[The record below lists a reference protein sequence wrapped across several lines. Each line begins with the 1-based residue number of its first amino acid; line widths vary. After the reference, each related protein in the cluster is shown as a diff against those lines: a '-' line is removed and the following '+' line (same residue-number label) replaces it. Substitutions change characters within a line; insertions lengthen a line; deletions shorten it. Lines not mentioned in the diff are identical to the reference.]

1 MPSFSFSKWSP
12 GGNTTVFLP
21 MAGESATVQANL
33 ARQVLAPD
41 ILGGEQAGFVDLE
54 KHSLRMAGGEFCCNA
69 CRAFGALLAHEKG
82 KQEGSLYVEC
92 SGWPSP
98 VELDVMG
105 TSPSYTVAATLE
117 LPNSVAVHDLGDRVL
132 VFLPGIVHVLLNA
145 AQHRVP
151 AKSDMARATDIIE
164 QFSAQFGLEKAPCV
178 GAIWW
183 RWQGGDDVDMT
194 PLVHVRAV
202 RTTFFESACGSGALA
217 LGLWLAK
224 QVQGKGTFCIGQ
236 PSGDPLYVDI
246 LQWGTKA
253 RISGPV
259 NLLAQGQVW
268 LDS

>member
-21 MAGESATVQANL
+21 LAGKSGAVQASL
-33 ARQVLAPD
+33 ARQVLAPGM
-41 ILGGEQAGFVDLE
+41 LGGEQAGFVDLE
-54 KHSLRMAGGEFCCNA
+54 KHYLRMAGGEFCCNA
-69 CRAFGALLAHEKG
+69 CRAFGALLALEKG
-82 KQEGSLYVEC
+82 GQDGPLYVQC

-105 TSPSYTVAATLE
+105 SAPSYTVAATLE
-117 LPNSVAVHDLGDRVL
+117 LPKSVDVKALGDMVL
-132 VFLPGIVHVLLNA
+132 VRLPGIAHVLLNA
-145 AQHRVP
+145 TQHRTP
-151 AKSDMARATDIIE
+151 AATDLARATDTIKRL
-164 QFSAQFGLEKAPCV
+164 SAELDLDHMPCV

-183 RWQGGDDVDMT
+183 TLQGEQIAMT

-202 RTTFFESACGSGALA
+202 NTTFFESACGSGALA

-224 QVQGKGTFCIGQ
+224 LAGGNGNFCIGQ

-246 LQWGTKA
+246 LQHATRA

-268 LDS
+268 LDN